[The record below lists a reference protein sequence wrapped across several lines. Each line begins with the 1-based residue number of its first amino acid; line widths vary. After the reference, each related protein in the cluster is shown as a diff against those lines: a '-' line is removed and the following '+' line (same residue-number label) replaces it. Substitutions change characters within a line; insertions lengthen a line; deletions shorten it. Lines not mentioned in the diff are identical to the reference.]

1 MENIRGN
8 EVFLNTERKP
18 SSRTYFLD
26 GVAGVANSGELAG
39 SKMAGGNEV
48 LCPDKTQWPLK
59 YEEAARLIKIYIYI
73 YIDGKIRVML
83 LPNAKQIAI
92 RLFS

>member
-1 MENIRGN
+1 M
-8 EVFLNTERKP
+8 NTERKP

-73 YIDGKIRVML
+73 YRWKNKSNATTERKTDSDKIV
-83 LPNAKQIAI
+83 
-92 RLFS
+92 

>member
-18 SSRTYFLD
+18 SSRSYFLD

-59 YEEAARLIKIYIYI
+59 YEEAARLIKIYIYRWKNKSNATTERKT
-73 YIDGKIRVML
+73 DSDKIV
-83 LPNAKQIAI
+83 
-92 RLFS
+92 

>member
-18 SSRTYFLD
+18 SSRFYFLN

-59 YEEAARLIKIYIYI
+59 YEETARLIEIYTLME
-73 YIDGKIRVML
+73 K
-83 LPNAKQIAI
+83 
-92 RLFS
+92 